1 MRVLLVTDHADTA
14 LMLARL
20 FALAGHDAH
29 AAGSGAQAMDLCEQG
44 SFDVLICDL
53 GLSDGDPIGLLVEL
67 RGRCAGRR
75 AIAISGSR
83 MIADVKGSRA
93 AGFDGHLGSPIEYAR
108 VVETVGQLN
117 RARGSP

>member
-1 MRVLLVTDHADTA
+1 
-14 LMLARL
+14 MLARL

-53 GLSDGDPIGLLVEL
+53 APPPDGDPIGLLVEL

-108 VVETVGQLN
+108 VVETVGQLS